1 MIISIPEIW
10 DYKKYGPGVVA
21 AWFKKEGSIVKKD
34 DLLCHIMVVKVT
46 YEVRAPVSGRVVKI
60 VAPKGS
66 KVKPGDPLIDIEET
80 AEVITVIPEAK
91 PAEKALPSETIIRA
105 TPAAKRL
112 ARELG
117 IDLSTVTGTGPGG
130 LITEEDV
137 KRYREAIPAY
147 KAKELSGLRKII
159 ADRMMESMKN
169 SAQVTL
175 HMEADVTELVNMYEK
190 DLKNKDITYTALI
203 VKAVSQALQEH
214 PYMNAHIVN
223 DEIRIFNRINI
234 GVAVAIE
241 QGLLVPVIKD
251 ADKKSLSQISNEIKE
266 LSSLAKKEGLTPDQL
281 TGSTFTITNLGMYG
295 IDYFTP
301 IINPPE
307 IAILGIGRIS
317 DKLYYENKEIKV
329 RKVITLSLTFDHRAV
344 DGAPAA
350 EFLAKIASILTNPG
364 QKLKLE

>member
-1 MIISIPEIW
+1 MIVSVPALW
-10 DYKKYGPGVVA
+10 DYKKYGDGVIA
-21 AWFKKEGSIVKKD
+21 AWFKKEGSSVKKG

-46 YEVRAPVSGRVVKI
+46 YEVRAPVNGRVVKI
-60 VAPKGS
+60 IAPKGT

-80 AEVITVIPEAK
+80 VEAIVAAPEVK
-91 PAEKALPSETIIRA
+91 PAEKTLPSETIIRA

-112 ARELG
+112 AREMG

-137 KRYREAIPAY
+137 KRYGEATLAY
-147 KAKELSGLRKII
+147 KVKELSGLRKII
-159 ADRMMESMKN
+159 ADRMLESMKG
-169 SAQVTL
+169 SAQLTL
-175 HMEADVTELVNMYEK
+175 HMEADVTELVDMYEK
-190 DLKNKDITYTALI
+190 DLKNMDITYTALI
-203 VKAVSQALQEH
+203 VKAVAQALQEH

-223 DEIRIFNRINI
+223 DEVRIFNKINI
-234 GVAVAIE
+234 GVAVAVE

-251 ADKKSLSQISNEIKE
+251 ADKKSLVQISNEIKE
-266 LSSLAKKEGLTPDQL
+266 LSSLAKKGALTPDQL

-317 DKLYYENKEIKV
+317 DKLYYKNGEIKV
-329 RKVITLSLTFDHRAV
+329 YKVIGLSLTFDHRAI

-350 EFLAKIASILTNPG
+350 EFLAKIASILANPR